1 MKFFE
6 INLENVPSD
15 ANPEDVVALKAFIE
29 DVYNRGAN
37 AGFYVGFVFA
47 ASIAFGGLTAHLVT
61 KHIEKRKANRNH
73 EQEVIE

>member
-1 MKFFE
+1 MKVFK
-6 INLENVPSD
+6 INLTNVPSD
-15 ANPEDVVALKAFIE
+15 EDPKVVEAVKAAVEEI
-29 DVYNRGAN
+29 YNRGAN
-37 AGFYVGFVFA
+37 TGFYVGFAFA

>member
-6 INLENVPSD
+6 INLVNVPSD
-15 ANPEDVVALKAFIE
+15 ANPEDVAALKAFIE

-47 ASIAFGGLTAHLVT
+47 ASIAVGGLTAHLVT
-61 KHIEKRKANRNH
+61 KYIDKRKANRNR